1 MSTDRTKGE
10 VWVFAEQEE
19 GKLADIVFE
28 LLGKARELAD
38 KLGVKVG
45 AALLGSGVESLAQP
59 LFAGGADVVHLVDD
73 PALKVFRNKAYRVAT
88 VELVKECQP
97 QIFIFGATHMGRD
110 LAPAVASALKCGL
123 TADCTDLQIGDY
135 TDKKTGEEFK
145 NVLHQIR
152 PAFGGNIIAT
162 IVNARNWPQMATVRE
177 GVMKPLERRATCD
190 VPRASCD
197 APRASCD
204 VPGTMHEAQGTEH
217 EARRTMHVVRHD
229 AHLDG
234 VEIPTEVVEI
244 VRKVSSVNLKG
255 ARIIV
260 AGGAGVGSKVNFKLL
275 HDLAAALGGAVGG
288 SRAAVDLGY
297 CEHERQIGQT
307 GVTVRPALFISCGI
321 SGAVQHLAGMKD
333 SAKIIAINTDKEAP
347 IFKVAHYGIVGDLN
361 VVIPKLIKAIKAKG

>member
-1 MSTDRTKGE
+1 MNREQGE

-19 GKLADIVFE
+19 GKLAEIAFE

-38 KLGVKVG
+38 ELGVKVG
-45 AALLGSGVESLAQP
+45 AVLMGSGVEALAKP
-59 LFAGGADVVHLVDD
+59 LFEGGADVVHLVDD
-73 PALKVFRNKAYRVAT
+73 PALKVFRNKAYRHAM
-88 VELVKECQP
+88 VELVKECSP
-97 QIFIFGATHMGRD
+97 QIVIFGATHMGRD
-110 LAPAVASALKCGL
+110 LGPAVASALRCGL
-123 TADCTDLQIGDY
+123 TADCTDLKIGDY

-162 IVNARNWPQMATVRE
+162 IVNARHWPQMATVRE
-177 GVMKPLERRATCD
+177 GVMKPLEKRS
-190 VPRASCD
+190 AS
-197 APRASCD
+197 
-204 VPGTMHEAQGTEH
+204 GEAESLPLQEK
-217 EARRTMHVVRHD
+217 VVRHS

-255 ARIIV
+255 SRVIV
-260 AGGAGVGSKVNFKLL
+260 AGGAGVGSKENFKLL
-275 HDLAAALGGAVGG
+275 FDLAAALGGAVGG

-307 GVTVRPALFISCGI
+307 GVTVRPALMISCGI
-321 SGAVQHLAGMKD
+321 SGAVQHLAGMQD
-333 SAKIIAINTDKEAP
+333 SQKIIAINTDKDAP

-361 VVIPKLIKAIKAKG
+361 VVIPKLIRAIRNKG

>member
-1 MSTDRTKGE
+1 MKNTQGE

-19 GKLADIVFE
+19 GKLSEVPFE

-38 KLGVKVG
+38 RLGVKVG
-45 AALLGSGVESLAQP
+45 AVLMGSGVEALAKP
-59 LFAGGADVVHLVDD
+59 LFEGGADVVHLVDD
-73 PALKVFRNKAYRVAT
+73 PALKVFRNKAYRHAM
-88 VELVKECQP
+88 VELVKEVNP
-97 QIFIFGATHMGRD
+97 QIVIFGATHMGRD
-110 LAPAVASALKCGL
+110 LAPAVASALRCGL

-135 TDKKTGEEFK
+135 VDKKTGEEFK
-145 NVLHQIR
+145 DVLMQIR

-177 GVMKPLERRATCD
+177 GVMKPLEREDGKGKREE
-190 VPRASCD
+190 
-197 APRASCD
+197 
-204 VPGTMHEAQGTEH
+204 GT
-217 EARRTMHVVRHD
+217 VVRHG
-229 AHLDG
+229 AHLEG
-234 VEIPTEVVEI
+234 VEIPVEVVEI

-260 AGGAGVGSKVNFKLL
+260 CGGAGVGSRENFKLL

-307 GVTVRPALFISCGI
+307 GVTVRPALMISCGV

-333 SAKIIAINTDKEAP
+333 SAKIIAINTDKDAP
-347 IFKVAHYGIVGDLN
+347 IFQVAHYGIVGDLN
-361 VVIPKLIKAIKAKG
+361 VVIPKLIKAVKAKG

>member
-1 MSTDRTKGE
+1 MNTRSGE

-19 GKLADIVFE
+19 GKLAEIAFE

-45 AALLGSGVESLAQP
+45 AVLLGSGVEALAKP
-59 LFAGGADVVHLVDD
+59 LFEGGADIVHLIDD
-73 PALKVFRNKAYRVAT
+73 PALKVFRNKAYRHAL
-88 VELVKECQP
+88 VELVKECSP
-97 QIFIFGATHMGRD
+97 QIVIFGATHMGRD
-110 LAPAVASALKCGL
+110 LGPAVASALRCGL

-162 IVNARNWPQMATVRE
+162 IVNARHWPQMATVRE
-177 GVMKPLERRATCD
+177 GVMKPLSLKKGAAGE
-190 VPRASCD
+190 
-197 APRASCD
+197 
-204 VPGTMHEAQGTEH
+204 
-217 EARRTMHVVRHD
+217 VVKHD
-229 AHLDG
+229 SHLDG
-234 VEIPTEVVEI
+234 VEIPTEVLEI

-255 ARIIV
+255 SRVIV
-260 AGGAGVGSKVNFKLL
+260 AGGAGVGSKENFKLL
-275 HDLAAALGGAVGG
+275 FDLAAALGGAVGG

-307 GVTVRPALFISCGI
+307 GVTVRPALMISCGI
-321 SGAVQHLAGMKD
+321 SGAVQHLAGMQD
-333 SAKIIAINTDKEAP
+333 SQKIIAINTDKDAP

-361 VVIPKLIKAIKAKG
+361 VVIPKLIKAIRNKG

>member
-1 MSTDRTKGE
+1 MDRIKGE

-19 GKLADIVFE
+19 GKLAEIAFE

-45 AALLGSGVESLAQP
+45 AVLMGSWGGDVSSPVEKVTSA
-59 LFAGGADVVHLVDD
+59 LFAGGADIVHLVDD
-73 PALKVFRNKAYRVAT
+73 PALKVFRNKAYRHAM
-88 VELVKECQP
+88 VELVKECSP
-97 QIFIFGATHMGRD
+97 QIVIFGATHMGRD
-110 LAPAVASALKCGL
+110 LGPAVASALRCGL

-135 TDKKTGEEFK
+135 TDKKTGEEFR

-162 IVNARNWPQMATVRE
+162 IVNARHWPQMATVRE
-177 GVMKPLERRATCD
+177 GVMKPLANNDRMIEWSNDRI
-190 VPRASCD
+190 
-197 APRASCD
+197 
-204 VPGTMHEAQGTEH
+204 
-217 EARRTMHVVRHD
+217 VRHG

-234 VEIPTEVVEI
+234 VEIPTEVLEI

-255 ARIIV
+255 SRVIV
-260 AGGAGVGSKVNFKLL
+260 AGGAGVGSKENFALL

-307 GVTVRPALFISCGI
+307 GVTVRPALMISCGI
-321 SGAVQHLAGMKD
+321 SGAVQHLAGMQD
-333 SAKIIAINTDKEAP
+333 SQKIIAINTDKDAP

-361 VVIPKLIKAIKAKG
+361 VVIPKLIRAVRTKGG

>member
-1 MSTDRTKGE
+1 MNMDRSKGE

-45 AALLGSGVESLAQP
+45 AVLLGSSDATGASRLRDALA
-59 LFAGGADVVHLVDD
+59 AGGAEVVHLVDD
-73 PALKVFRNKAYRVAT
+73 PALGVFRNKAYRHAM
-88 VELVKECQP
+88 VELVRECSP
-97 QIFIFGATHMGRD
+97 QIVIFGATHMGRD
-110 LAPAVASALKCGL
+110 LAPAVASALRCGL
-123 TADCTDLQIGDY
+123 TADCTDLRIGDF
-135 TDKKTGEEFK
+135 TDKKTGETFT

-177 GVMKPLERRATCD
+177 GVMKPIEKTAGKTAELVSHPSHLE
-190 VPRASCD
+190 
-197 APRASCD
+197 
-204 VPGTMHEAQGTEH
+204 
-217 EARRTMHVVRHD
+217 
-229 AHLDG
+229 G
-234 VEIPTEVVEI
+234 VEIPTEVIEV

-260 AGGAGVGSKVNFKLL
+260 AGGAGVGSKENFAML

-321 SGAVQHLAGMKD
+321 SGAVQHLAGMQD
-333 SAKIIAINTDKEAP
+333 SAKIIAINTDKDAP

-361 VVIPKLIKAIKAKG
+361 VVIPKLIKAVRAK

>member
-1 MSTDRTKGE
+1 MSTQSGE

-19 GKLADIVFE
+19 GKLAEIGFE

-45 AALLGSGVESLAQP
+45 AVLMGSWGGNVSSSVEKVTSA

-73 PALKVFRNKAYRVAT
+73 PALKVFRNKAYRHAL

-97 QIFIFGATHMGRD
+97 QIVIFGATHMGRD
-110 LAPAVASALKCGL
+110 LGPSVASALRCGL
-123 TADCTDLQIGDY
+123 TADCTDLQIGDF
-135 TDKKTGEEFK
+135 TDKKTGEEFH

-162 IVNARNWPQMATVRE
+162 IVNARHWPQMATVRE
-177 GVMKPLERRATCD
+177 GVMRPLERNNRI
-190 VPRASCD
+190 
-197 APRASCD
+197 
-204 VPGTMHEAQGTEH
+204 TELPNN
-217 EARRTMHVVRHD
+217 RIVRHD
-229 AHLDG
+229 SRLKG

-244 VRKVSSVNLKG
+244 IRKTSSVNLKG

-260 AGGAGVGSKVNFKLL
+260 TGGAGVGSKENFKLL
-275 HDLAAALGGAVGG
+275 FDLAAALGGAVGG

-307 GVTVRPALFISCGI
+307 GVTVRPALMISCGV
-321 SGAVQHLAGMKD
+321 SGAVQHLAGMQD
-333 SAKIIAINTDKEAP
+333 SQKIIAINTDKDAP
-347 IFKVAHYGIVGDLN
+347 IFKIAHYGIVGDLN
-361 VVIPKLIKAIKAKG
+361 VVIPKLIKAIKAKGA

>member
-1 MSTDRTKGE
+1 MKNTQGE

-19 GKLADIVFE
+19 GKLSEVPFE

-38 KLGVKVG
+38 RLGVKVG
-45 AALLGSGVESLAQP
+45 AVLMGSGVEALAKP
-59 LFAGGADVVHLVDD
+59 LFEGGADVVHLVDD
-73 PALKVFRNKAYRVAT
+73 PALKVFRNKAYRHAM
-88 VELVKECQP
+88 VELVKEVNP
-97 QIFIFGATHMGRD
+97 QIVIFGATHMGRD
-110 LAPAVASALKCGL
+110 LAPAVASALRCGL

-135 TDKKTGEEFK
+135 VDKKTGEEFK
-145 NVLHQIR
+145 DVLMQIR

-177 GVMKPLERRATCD
+177 GVMKPLER
-190 VPRASCD
+190 
-197 APRASCD
+197 
-204 VPGTMHEAQGTEH
+204 GTGNGERL
-217 EARRTMHVVRHD
+217 ARRSLGEGGGTVVRHG
-229 AHLDG
+229 AHLEG
-234 VEIPTEVVEI
+234 VDIPVEVVEI

-260 AGGAGVGSKVNFKLL
+260 CGGAGVGSRENFKLL

-307 GVTVRPALFISCGI
+307 GVTVRPALMISCGV

-333 SAKIIAINTDKEAP
+333 SAKIIAINTDKDAP
-347 IFKVAHYGIVGDLN
+347 IFQVAHYGIVGDLN
-361 VVIPKLIKAIKAKG
+361 VVIPKLIKAVKAKG

>member
-1 MSTDRTKGE
+1 MNTRSGE

-19 GKLADIVFE
+19 GKVAEIAFE

-45 AALLGSGVESLAQP
+45 AVLMGADVEPCAAS

-73 PALKVFRNKAYRVAT
+73 PALRIFRNKAYRHAL

-110 LAPAVASALKCGL
+110 LAPAVASALRCGL

-177 GVMKPLERRATCD
+177 GVMRPLEQVERCKGG
-190 VPRASCD
+190 VVEKC
-197 APRASCD
+197 
-204 VPGTMHEAQGTEH
+204 GT
-217 EARRTMHVVRHD
+217 VVRHS

-234 VEIPTEVVEI
+234 VEIPVEVLEI

-255 ARIIV
+255 SRIIV
-260 AGGAGVGSKVNFKLL
+260 AGGAGVGSKENFALL

-307 GVTVRPALFISCGI
+307 GVTVRPALMISCGI
-321 SGAVQHLAGMKD
+321 SGAVQHLAGMQD
-333 SAKIIAINTDKEAP
+333 SQKIIAINTDRDAP

-361 VVIPKLIKAIKAKG
+361 VVIPKLIKAIRAKGA